1 MIKTMTTLL
10 VLSTALLLGTPS
22 GARAQ
27 KADQLTLA
35 ACYQLGEATYP
46 LTRQR
51 ELIAKTRDYNIANI
65 AKGIYPQLSVNGQA
79 TYQSDVT
86 QVNLPKI
93 PGYNL
98 SIPTV
103 PKNQYKLYGE
113 VSQTLTD
120 FGINKQRREISS
132 TDAELQEAN
141 LSTDLY
147 ALKDRINQ
155 LYFGALLIDDQLQ
168 QNELAAR
175 DIRTGIAKVEA
186 AIRNGTDFVSSL
198 NKLKAELLK
207 TEQHSVE
214 LSASRT
220 AYTDM
225 LSLFI
230 NRPVDSTTVLARPE
244 EPATTDSINRP
255 ELKGYDLQLQSY
267 AENLRLTRL
276 NLLPQVSAFFQGGF
290 GQPNPVNLLSTSISG
305 YYLTGLRLTWTIG
318 GSYTYK
324 KDRLIS
330 HNNEE
335 MVKAQRNTF
344 LFNTN
349 LTMRQDN
356 ADIRK
361 YRALIKSDDEIVQ
374 LRESVGKTSAV
385 QLENG
390 VISANDY
397 LLDVNATAQAR
408 QDRAVHQMQLL
419 MTQYNY
425 KTTSGN

>member
-10 VLSTALLLGTPS
+10 ALSTALLLGAPG

-27 KADQLTLA
+27 KADRLTLA
-35 ACYQLGEATYP
+35 ACYQLGEAAYP

-51 ELIAKTRDYNIANI
+51 DLIAKTRDYNISNI

-79 TYQSDVT
+79 TYQSAVT
-86 QVNLPKI
+86 QVTLPKI

-103 PKNQYKLYGE
+103 PKDQYKLYGE
-113 VSQTLTD
+113 ISQTLTD
-120 FGINKQRREISS
+120 FGINKQRRIISS
-132 TDAELQEAN
+132 TDADLQEAN

-168 QNELAAR
+168 QNELAAQ

-198 NKLKAELLK
+198 NKLKAELLT

-214 LSASRT
+214 LSASRS

-230 NRPVDSTTVLARPE
+230 NRPVDSTTALVRPE
-244 EPATTDSINRP
+244 EPAVTDSINRP
-255 ELKGYDLQLQSY
+255 ELKAYDLQLQSY
-267 AENLRLTRL
+267 TENLRLTRL
-276 NLLPQVSAFFQGGF
+276 NLFPQVSAFFQGGV
-290 GQPNPVNLLSTSISG
+290 GQPNPMNLLSTSLSS

-335 MVKAQRNTF
+335 MVRAQRNTF

-361 YRALIKSDDEIVQ
+361 YRALIKSDDEIVR

-397 LLDVNATAQAR
+397 VLDVNATAQAR
-408 QDRAVHQMQLL
+408 QDRAVHEMQLL